1 MKIAIF
7 HDYFGAI
14 GGGEKVALMMAK
26 VLNADIITTD
36 TNAIRMIDPDVRVI
50 SLGPTPQFPGLK
62 QIAASKKFYSCDFS
76 NDYDFFIF
84 SGNWAHYA
92 AHCHHPN
99 FWYCHTPV
107 RAFYDLNVTF
117 LQRMPFI
124 KRQVF
129 RGWVAV
135 HRHFDKSAVKSVDKI
150 VTNSR
155 NTRERISKFYQR
167 DAEIIYPPVDV
178 SLFSCREYGDF
189 WLSVNRIYPEKR
201 IDLQIEVFR
210 KLPDE
215 HLVIVGGYAEG
226 DHASAYAAELKHQ
239 LPENVTCLGEVSGD
253 KLLDLYSRCRGL
265 LCTAMDEDFGMT
277 PLEAMASGKPVVA
290 VNEGGFTETV
300 TPQTGML
307 VDPSPVDVIC
317 ALKKLNRDP
326 ESYKEAGFARA
337 REFDLPHFA
346 ERIKMAVENVY
357 SAHQRTLGRA
367 ESHLDSGMG

>member
-14 GGGEKVALMMAK
+14 GGGERVVLFMAK
-26 VLNADIITTD
+26 ILDADIITTD
-36 TNAIRMIDPDVRVI
+36 TEALRKIDPDARVI
-50 SLGPTPQFPGLK
+50 SLGPTPRFPGLK
-62 QIAASKKFYSCDFS
+62 QIFASKKFCSCDFS

-92 AHCHHPN
+92 AHRHHPN

-107 RAFYDLNVTF
+107 RAFYDLKAAF

-155 NTRERISKFYQR
+155 NTQKRISTVYQR
-167 DAEIIYPPVDV
+167 DAEVIYPPVNA

-215 HLVIVGGYAEG
+215 NLVIVGGYAEG
-226 DHASAYAAELKHQ
+226 DHASAYAAGLKRQ
-239 LPENVTCLGEVSGD
+239 VPENVIWLGEVSED

-277 PLEAMASGKPVVA
+277 PLEAMASGKPVIA

-307 VDPSPVDVIC
+307 VEPSPVGILK
-317 ALKKLNRDP
+317 ALKTLNKNP
-326 ESYKEAGFARA
+326 ESYKDACIARA
-337 REFDLPHFA
+337 REFDLLHFA
-346 ERIKMAVENVY
+346 ERVKVAVESVY
-357 SAHQRTLGRA
+357 SAHQRTP
-367 ESHLDSGMG
+367 